1 MRPSTATTCLLA
13 FAALL
18 LAPPALE
25 AQEGPDNFYANKTI
39 TVLVGGVPGGGY
51 DLLARLMARHLGKYL
66 PGHPSI
72 VVKNVPGAN
81 GLMAA
86 NALYNTS
93 PRDGTDIG
101 VIYRNLLLNAAIPV
115 PGARFQIA
123 DFHWI
128 GNLASEVPISMSWKA
143 AGVKSAAD
151 LLNRELIIGGMAGV
165 DPETTPKLYNA
176 LLETKFKIVNGYKSP
191 GDIALAM
198 ERGEV
203 EGVGDW
209 SWSGFKVQ
217 KADWVRTGAV
227 NILLQGSRERLP
239 ELKDVPTT
247 YEFIRNDLDRAT
259 MDLYFAQKIAARP
272 VLTPPGVP
280 PARVAA
286 LRQAFMAMGRDAEF
300 QRDAQKSQ
308 LLVDLMD
315 GDSVQRVIST
325 ITSAPPEVLNRLNAA
340 IYH

>member
-1 MRPSTATTCLLA
+1 LLIVA
-13 FAALL
+13 SSPLKAESASAA
-18 LAPPALE
+18 
-25 AQEGPDNFYANKTI
+25 DDFYSNKTI
-39 TVLVGGVPGGGY
+39 TVLVGGVAGGGY
-51 DLLARLMARHLGKYL
+51 DLLARLMARHIGKHI

-72 VVKNVPGAN
+72 IVKNVPGAN

-86 NALYNTS
+86 NTLYHTS
-93 PRDGTDIG
+93 PRDGTEIG
-101 VIYRNLLLNAAIPV
+101 VIYRNLLLNAALPV

-128 GNLASEVPISMSWKA
+128 GSLASEVPISMSWKA

-151 LLNRELIIGGMAGV
+151 LRNSELIIGGMAGV

-176 LLETKFKIVNGYKSP
+176 LIETKFKIVNGYKSP

-217 KADWVRTGAV
+217 KADWLRTGAV
-227 NILLQGSRERLP
+227 HILLQGSRERLP

-259 MDLYFAQKIAARP
+259 MDLYFTQKIAARP

-280 PARVAA
+280 GTRVAA
-286 LRQAFMAMGRDAEF
+286 LQQAFIAMGRDAEF
-300 QRDAQKSQ
+300 QHDAEKSR
-308 LLVDLMD
+308 LLVELMD
-315 GDSVQRVIST
+315 GESVQRVIST

-340 IYH
+340 IYQ